1 VARPSARTASKPTTL
16 RDASASTKTTPLSP
30 AVGKAQTGAEALIRC
45 LEAHGV
51 EYIFGYSG
59 GAAMPIFDALVDS
72 KIKLILVR
80 HEQGATHMADGYARA
95 TGKPG
100 VVLVTSGPGATNTV
114 TGLLTALMDSAP
126 MIVLTG
132 QTISP
137 MLGKDAFQ
145 EADVTGITYP
155 VVKHSYLVKNANDIP
170 RITREAFYLATT
182 GRPGPV
188 LIDLPKDITSGPCT
202 ASTKDPLKIEMD
214 LPGYTVPSHPDLALV
229 KKAAALLARSKRP
242 VLYVGHGAVISGAG
256 KAIIELAEKL
266 QAPIVNTLLGKG
278 ACPEDHPLH
287 QGMLGMHGTAYAN
300 KTVTDCDLI
309 MAIGARWDD
318 RITGKLSEFCVGA
331 TKIHVDIDVAEF
343 NKIVRPDVSLA
354 GDARLVIEA
363 LLPLVGKLDTTAWLE
378 QIEAW
383 RQQYPLKY
391 LKKGGLRAQ
400 HVLDRLD
407 KLGGRESIIT
417 TDVGQH
423 QMWAAQFC
431 LTTKNRHWISSGG
444 AGTMGFGLP
453 SAIGAQFA
461 KPKSKVWTVCGDGGF
476 QMTMPELATAALH
489 KLPIKI
495 LIINNSYLGMV
506 RQWQELFFENRLSG
520 VDLEGNPDFVKLAG
534 AYGIKAWRI
543 KRPSEV
549 DGILKAAHAWTD
561 GPCLVEAEVIKE
573 DNVFP
578 MIPAG
583 APLRDMIIDRPKH
596 NATKLARPEGST

>member
-1 VARPSARTASKPTTL
+1 VSVTPLARKAPSESTETRPAPSA
-16 RDASASTKTTPLSP
+16 P
-30 AVGKAQTGAEALIRC
+30 AKLQTGAEALIRC
-45 LEAHGV
+45 LEREGV
-51 EYIFGYSG
+51 EYIFGLSG

-114 TGLLTALMDSAP
+114 TGMLTALMDSVP

-155 VVKHSYLVKNANDIP
+155 VVKHSYLVKNPNDIP
-170 RITREAFYLATT
+170 RIAREAFFLATS

-202 ASTKDPLKIEMD
+202 APFVDTVD
-214 LPGYTVPSHPDLALV
+214 LPGYSIPGHAKADDL
-229 KKAAALLARSKRP
+229 KKTAALIARSKKP

-256 KAIIELAEKL
+256 PAIMALAEKL

-300 KTVTDCDLI
+300 KAVMNCDLI

-354 GDARLVIEA
+354 GDARLVIED
-363 LLPLVGKLDTTAWLE
+363 LLPLVGKLDTADWLKE
-378 QIEAW
+378 IADW
-383 RQQYPLKY
+383 RKQYPLKY
-391 LKKGGLRAQ
+391 AKRGGLRAQ

-407 KLGGRESIIT
+407 ALGGRDCILA

-431 LTTKNRHWISSGG
+431 RTTKNRHWLSSGG
-444 AGTMGFGLP
+444 AGTMGYGFP
-453 SAIGAQFA
+453 AAIGAQFA
-461 KPKSKVWTVCGDGGF
+461 KPDTKVWSISGDGGF
-476 QMTMPELATAALH
+476 QMTMCELATAALH
-489 KLPIKI
+489 KLPVKI

-506 RQWQELFFENRLSG
+506 RQWQELFFDNRLSG
-520 VDLEGNPDFVKLAG
+520 VDLEGNPDFVKLAA
-534 AYGIKAWRI
+534 AYGIKGWHV
-543 KRPSEV
+543 KRPADV
-549 DGILKAAHAWTD
+549 DRVIKAAMAWNE
-561 GPCLVEAEVIKE
+561 GPCLIEAEVIKE

-583 APLRDMIIDRPKH
+583 AALKDMLIERPKQKM
-596 NATKLARPEGST
+596 AKPEGST

>member
-1 VARPSARTASKPTTL
+1 VATIRTPAARRSEPTETSKSSSL
-16 RDASASTKTTPLSP
+16 P
-30 AVGKAQTGAEALIRC
+30 AKIAPVAAVAPTGAEKLIKC
-45 LEAHGV
+45 LEREGV
-51 EYIFGYSG
+51 EYVFGLSG
-59 GAAMPIFDALVDS
+59 GAAMPMFDALVDS

-80 HEQGATHMADGYARA
+80 HEQGATHMADGYARS

-114 TGLLTALMDSAP
+114 TGLLTALMDSVP

-155 VVKHSYLVKNANDIP
+155 VVKHSYLVKDPNDIP
-170 RITREAFYLATT
+170 RIAREAFHLATT

-188 LIDLPKDITSGPCT
+188 LIDLPKDVTSARCT
-202 ASTKDPLKIEMD
+202 ADFVETVD
-214 LPGYTVPSHPDLALV
+214 LPGYNPPGKADPAALQ
-229 KKAAALLARSKRP
+229 KAAALLAKAKKP

-256 KAIIELAEKL
+256 PAILRLAEKL

-278 ACPEDHPLH
+278 AVPEDGPLH

-300 KTVTDCDLI
+300 KTVTYCDSI
-309 MAIGARWDD
+309 VAIGARWDD

-331 TKIHVDIDVAEF
+331 SKIHIDVDASEF
-343 NKIVRPDVSLA
+343 NKIVRPDVA
-354 GDARLVIEA
+354 IAADARLAVEDLI
-363 LLPLVGKLDTTAWLE
+363 PLVTKCDSEDWLTE
-378 QIEAW
+378 IAGW
-383 RQQYPLKY
+383 RKQFPLKY
-391 LKKGGLRAQ
+391 TKKGGLKAQ
-400 HVLDRLD
+400 YVLDRLD
-407 KLGGRESIIT
+407 KLGARDAILT

-431 LTTKNRHWISSGG
+431 LTTKNRHWLSSGG
-444 AGTMGFGLP
+444 AGTMGYGFP
-453 SAIGAQFA
+453 AAIGAQFA
-461 KPKSKVWTVCGDGGF
+461 NPDKNVWAIVGDGGF
-476 QMTMPELATAALH
+476 QMTLAELATAAIH
-489 KLPIKI
+489 KLPVKV

-506 RQWQELFFENRLSG
+506 RQWQELFFDNRLSG

-534 AYGIKAWRI
+534 AYGIKAWRVR
-543 KRPSEV
+543 RPAEV
-549 DGILKAAHAWTD
+549 DRVLKAAMEYSD
-561 GPCLVEAEVIKE
+561 GPCVVEAEVVKE

-583 APLRDMIIDRPKH
+583 APLRDMIIDRPKYKMEKP
-596 NATKLARPEGST
+596 TGST